1 MESIDALVGDV
12 DATGESVGMSTVESV
27 VAVDAVG
34 GLAEAVVER
43 RDLRTKEETEKEKD
57 DKRESGWFHE
67 TIFFCEKL
75 KDMRVQKYK
84 INAEKKPR
92 KREMKRIVLI
102 LTISQGNQARNKHLH
117 NIY

>member
-1 MESIDALVGDV
+1 
-12 DATGESVGMSTVESV
+12 
-27 VAVDAVG
+27 
-34 GLAEAVVER
+34 
-43 RDLRTKEETEKEKD
+43 
-57 DKRESGWFHE
+57 
-67 TIFFCEKL
+67 
-75 KDMRVQKYK
+75 MRVQKYK